1 MSIVYRRAIAEE
13 SQAYIGLL
21 DRMIAGTK
29 FLPLTATKAERL
41 ATRSN
46 GFVLGAWDSDTLVGF
61 INGYVGET
69 FLNEEFNAY
78 EQGWYVLPEY
88 RGGSIALRL
97 IRAFEGWAKERGAA
111 KLWLGQSV
119 NHKQDSTLRFFERL
133 GYECQG
139 FITCKDL

>member
-1 MSIVYRRAIAEE
+1 MIEYRLAAISEV
-13 SQAYIGLL
+13 QDYIRLL
-21 DRMIAGTK
+21 DRMVEGTK
-29 FLPLTATKAERL
+29 FLPLTPAKAERL
-41 ATRSN
+41 ATRQN
-46 GFVLGAWDSDTLVGF
+46 GFCMGAWDGDRLVGF

-88 RGGSIALRL
+88 RGGTIALRL
-97 IRAFEGWAKERGAA
+97 IKAFEGWAKGRGAA

-119 NHKQDSTLRFFERL
+119 NHRQDSTLRFFERL